1 MKAAQ
6 GHVLPFAGSPGGTR
20 DGEKIKEW
28 ASVSSITA
36 KQRHRCSQ
44 AALLVL
50 SPSRHSVG
58 CKIKVVSSL
67 DSLILIFISAEIIGY
82 CEETLRCWV

>member
-1 MKAAQ
+1 MLV
-6 GHVLPFAGSPGGTR
+6 VLLQSEGT
-20 DGEKIKEW
+20 D
-28 ASVSSITA
+28 
-36 KQRHRCSQ
+36 
-44 AALLVL
+44 ALRLLCWCFHHLDTVL
-50 SPSRHSVG
+50 G

>member
-1 MKAAQ
+1 MLSGCFVGA
-6 GHVLPFAGSPGGTR
+6 HHLDTVL
-20 DGEKIKEW
+20 
-28 ASVSSITA
+28 
-36 KQRHRCSQ
+36 
-44 AALLVL
+44 
-50 SPSRHSVG
+50 G